1 MIILD
6 TNVISET
13 MKREPDCRV
22 LSWLDAQAP
31 QTLYLSSIT
40 IAELLF
46 GVSVIPLS
54 KRRDQLVSKIDQ
66 LIQLFENRILSFD
79 LDAARSY
86 SQLALR
92 ARTEGL
98 GFPTP
103 DAYIAGIA
111 GSKRLMVASRDTGPY
126 TSVGLPVIN
135 PWETPC

>member
-13 MKREPDCRV
+13 MKREPNFRV

-31 QTLYLSSIT
+31 QTLFLSSIT

-54 KRRDQLVSKIDQ
+54 KRRDQLVSNIDQ

-79 LDAARSY
+79 TEAARSY

-98 GFPTP
+98 GFPIP
-103 DAYIAGIA
+103 DGYIAGIA
-111 GSKRLMVASRDTGPY
+111 GSKRLIVASRDTGPY
-126 TSVGLPVIN
+126 RSVGLPVIN
-135 PWETPC
+135 PWETAG